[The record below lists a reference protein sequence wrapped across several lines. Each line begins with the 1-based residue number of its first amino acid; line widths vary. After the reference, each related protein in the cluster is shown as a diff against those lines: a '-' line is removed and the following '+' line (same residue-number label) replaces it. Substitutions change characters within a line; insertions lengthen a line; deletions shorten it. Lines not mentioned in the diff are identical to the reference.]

1 MAQSLESFGF
11 QGFVIRWLMAMFLV
25 LATYNPS
32 GYSYVDWVS
41 RLSGGDWILK
51 LLVGIVLA
59 ILYATFGLATQ
70 RSLGRIGVAAWLSFF
85 AAVTWL
91 LIDVG
96 VLRVTSSGAVVTLV
110 LVSIANVLA
119 VGLSWSYL
127 RARLSG
133 QADTNNVT
141 LP

>member
-11 QGFVIRWLMAMFLV
+11 QGFVARWLMAMFLV

-32 GYSYVDWVS
+32 GYCYVGWITQVS
-41 RLSGGDWILK
+41 SGDWILK
-51 LLVGIVLA
+51 LLVGIVIA

-70 RSLGRIGVAAWLSFF
+70 RSLGRVGVAAWLAFF

-91 LIDVG
+91 LIDIG
-96 VLRVTSSGAVVTLV
+96 VLRVTRSGTVVTLV
-110 LVSIANVLA
+110 LVAVANVLA
-119 VGLSWSYL
+119 VGLSWSYI

>member
-11 QGFVIRWLMAMFLV
+11 QGFVSRWLMAMFLV

-32 GYSYVDWVS
+32 GYSYVGWVTQPT
-41 RLSGGDWILK
+41 GEDWILK

-91 LIDVG
+91 LIDIG
-96 VLRVTSSGAVVTLV
+96 VLRVRSSGAVMTLV
-110 LVSIANVLA
+110 LVAIANVLA
-119 VGLSWSYL
+119 VGLSWSYI

>member
-1 MAQSLESFGF
+1 MAQSLEPFGF
-11 QGFVIRWLMAMFLV
+11 QGFVARWLMAMFLV

-32 GYSYVDWVS
+32 GYSYVGWITQ
-41 RLSGGDWILK
+41 LSSGDWILK
-51 LLVGIVLA
+51 LLVGLVLA

-70 RSLGRIGVAAWLSFF
+70 RSLGRIGVAAWLTFF

-91 LIDVG
+91 LIDIG
-96 VLRVTSSGAVVTLV
+96 LLRVTSSGAVMTLV
-110 LVSIANVLA
+110 LVAVANVLA
-119 VGLSWSYL
+119 VGLSWSYI

>member
-1 MAQSLESFGF
+1 MAQPLESFGF

-32 GYSYVDWVS
+32 GYSYVDWVMWPT
-41 RLSGGDWILK
+41 GGDWVLK

-91 LIDVG
+91 LIDIG

-110 LVSIANVLA
+110 LVAIANVLA
-119 VGLSWSYL
+119 VGLSWSYV